1 VTILFL
7 ARKKKEAIR
16 LWPTYV
22 IAWNNLATVA
32 ENETEIEQLLQRA
45 LHVDPGHAT
54 SLYNLADLYRQRGEL
69 QRAAYYLAHC
79 LKYTPCLPGAEAM
92 LADIRRRLAEE
103 STNEQPA
110 TMGLRDRH
118 LSALESGGYGRLAR

>member
-1 VTILFL
+1 M
-7 ARKKKEAIR
+7 
-16 LWPTYV
+16 
-22 IAWNNLATVA
+22 A

-92 LADIRRRLAEE
+92 LADIRRRLAEA
-103 STNEQPA
+103 SANEKQQTP